1 MNNNSIKNIKDEMT
15 ELLEQI
21 DNLEIN
27 ITNKNKKNTK
37 TIEFYK
43 LMMENLIYT
52 GIDDLS
58 RNLIVAHILSALTVV
73 STNARTSMPWLYD
86 SIMYLFSL

>member
-1 MNNNSIKNIKDEMT
+1 MNIDMNNNSIKNIKDEMT

-43 LMMENLIYT
+43 LMMENLI
-52 GIDDLS
+52 LEHH
-58 RNLIVAHILSALTVV
+58 NLCKKIF
-73 STNARTSMPWLYD
+73 N
-86 SIMYLFSL
+86 

>member
-1 MNNNSIKNIKDEMT
+1 MNNKIIENIKTIKEETT

-27 ITNKNKKNTK
+27 IINNNNKNKK

-43 LMMENLIYT
+43 LIMENIILEHH
-52 GIDDLS
+52 
-58 RNLIVAHILSALTVV
+58 NLCKKIF
-73 STNARTSMPWLYD
+73 N
-86 SIMYLFSL
+86 

>member
-1 MNNNSIKNIKDEMT
+1 MNIDMNNNPIINIKDEIT

-43 LMMENLIYT
+43 LMMENLI
-52 GIDDLS
+52 LEHH
-58 RNLIVAHILSALTVV
+58 NLCKKIF
-73 STNARTSMPWLYD
+73 N
-86 SIMYLFSL
+86 

>member
-1 MNNNSIKNIKDEMT
+1 MNNKITENILTIKDETT

-27 ITNKNKKNTK
+27 IINNNNKNKK

-43 LMMENLIYT
+43 LMMENIILEHH
-52 GIDDLS
+52 
-58 RNLIVAHILSALTVV
+58 NLCKKIF
-73 STNARTSMPWLYD
+73 N
-86 SIMYLFSL
+86 

>member
-1 MNNNSIKNIKDEMT
+1 MNNKTIVNIKIIKDEIT

-27 ITNKNKKNTK
+27 IIDKNNKNTK

-43 LMMENLIYT
+43 LMMENLI
-52 GIDDLS
+52 LEHH
-58 RNLIVAHILSALTVV
+58 NLCKKIF
-73 STNARTSMPWLYD
+73 N
-86 SIMYLFSL
+86 